1 VSTSRSEQ
9 TNLKCQWKEKK
20 IMQYKDIP
28 TTCNEHYDLISVLYH
43 ALEGAWKCETYSRDA
58 EKAGDE
64 ALAQFFRETQHEE
77 CARAERAKALLKHR
91 MGMLSSIH

>member
-1 VSTSRSEQ
+1 
-9 TNLKCQWKEKK
+9 
-20 IMQYKDIP
+20 MQYKDMP

-64 ALAQFFRETQHEE
+64 ALAQFFRETHQEE
-77 CARAERAKALLKHR
+77 CARAEQAKALLRHR
-91 MGMLSSIH
+91 MGVLSTPH

>member
-1 VSTSRSEQ
+1 
-9 TNLKCQWKEKK
+9 
-20 IMQYKDIP
+20 MQYKDIP

-64 ALAQFFRETQHEE
+64 ALAQFFRETQQEQ
-77 CARAERAKALLKHR
+77 CARAEQANALLRHR
-91 MGMLSSIH
+91 MGVLRPIS